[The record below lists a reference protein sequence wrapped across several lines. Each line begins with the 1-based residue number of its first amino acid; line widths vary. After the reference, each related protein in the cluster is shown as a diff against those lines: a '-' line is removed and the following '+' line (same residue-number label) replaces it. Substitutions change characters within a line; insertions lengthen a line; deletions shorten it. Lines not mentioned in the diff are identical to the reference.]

1 MTKFK
6 EFADNTY
13 SILMLNRLKNK
24 KLNPK
29 TNRIKTF
36 KKVQHHIT
44 KVKPSDR
51 TFKNLPKYADGKSKV
66 SFQNWLLIK
75 GQKRQS
81 GHDRESIGKSEA
93 LGAWVGWSH
102 RAVYAFKAGD
112 KVTGNSAGKKVEYP
126 KLSNGDLDYDNGKY
140 EADFTI
146 KDDVHAKQVA
156 ITFADNVS

>member
-13 SILMLNRLKNK
+13 SIPMLNRLKNK
-24 KLNPK
+24 KMNPK

-36 KKVQHHIT
+36 KTIQHHIT
-44 KVKPSDR
+44 KVKPTDR

-75 GQKRQS
+75 GEKRQS
-81 GHDRESIGKSEA
+81 SHERDSIGKSEA
-93 LGAWVGWSH
+93 DGKWYSWSH
-102 RAVYAFKAGD
+102 RAVYGFKAGD
-112 KVTGNSAGKKVEYP
+112 KVEGNSAGKKVEYP
-126 KLSNGDLDYDNGKY
+126 KLENGELDYDNGKY

-146 KDDVHAKQVA
+146 KDDAHAKQVA
-156 ITFADNVS
+156 TTFSDNVS